1 MNTKNR
7 LNVVDSLKTNEGKK
21 YPLRL
26 RDDLNKWIED
36 NATGSKNSVI
46 NLLVHIGIN
55 QMEKI
60 LEHDSIYEHITTNK

>member
-1 MNTKNR
+1 MGTKNR

-26 RDDLNKWIED
+26 RDDLNQWIEG
-36 NATGSKNSVI
+36 NTTGSKNSVI
-46 NLLVHIGIN
+46 NFLVNIGIN
-55 QMEKI
+55 QIEKI

>member
-1 MNTKNR
+1 MSTKNK

-26 RDDLNKWIED
+26 REDLNSWIEE

-46 NLLVHIGIN
+46 NLLVQVGIN
-55 QMEKI
+55 QVDKI